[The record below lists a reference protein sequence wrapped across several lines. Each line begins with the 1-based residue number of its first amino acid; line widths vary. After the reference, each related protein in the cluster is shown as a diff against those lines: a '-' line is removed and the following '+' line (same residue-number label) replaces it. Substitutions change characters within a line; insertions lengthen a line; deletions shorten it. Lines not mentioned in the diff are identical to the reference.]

1 MFLEYNLIVSV
12 KVVNS
17 SPSYPLYNVLQTLGL
32 KRLEVGTVHMCFSS
46 VCGYRPLINP
56 NPVPRK
62 SILLDITLCS
72 TLFGCRFLL
81 FLGLGLESVI
91 GLRFRV

>member
-17 SPSYPLYNVLQTLGL
+17 SPSYPLYNVLKTLGL
-32 KRLEVGTVHMCFSS
+32 ERLEVGTVHMCFSS

-72 TLFGCRFLL
+72 TLFGCRF
-81 FLGLGLESVI
+81 FVI
-91 GLRFRV
+91 FRVRVRVRVSYRVTV